1 MATQVVDEDGD
12 MDCDDWKLVMRQ
24 EKEAGPHKYASKRN
38 NRQLEENISDKGNRA
53 VRMWVDREEFKIT
66 LKFRMEDEQVK
77 LSP

>member
-53 VRMWVDREEFKIT
+53 VRM
-66 LKFRMEDEQVK
+66 
-77 LSP
+77 